1 MAKAVRFHEHGGPE
15 VLQYEDVEVGD
26 PGPGQ
31 ARIRHTAI
39 GVNFVD
45 TYQRSGLYPMP
56 LPMVAGN
63 EAAGVVEAVGSGVTE
78 LKAGDRVAYTG
89 LPGSYCEQ
97 RVVPADRLVKL
108 PQGISDEQAA
118 SMMLKGLTVHYLIH
132 STYAVKKGETVL
144 WHAAAGGVGL
154 IACQWLKALGV
165 TVIGT
170 AGSDE
175 KCALARAHGAEHVIN
190 YTRENF
196 VERVKSITGG
206 KGVPVVYDAVGKTTW
221 DGSLD
226 CLQPR
231 GLMVSFGNASG
242 AVPPVN
248 LGILSTK
255 GSLYVTRPTLA
266 TYIASRADLVER
278 SSALFEMV
286 KSGKLKIETTRALQ
300 AGRCRA
306 GAPRSRGPQD
316 DRFGRPSAVNFPR
329 PVVPIIEGWCSP
341 ASFSPPPPA
350 APDALP
356 TAPRSG
362 PLSWD
367 QANSFTRKLE
377 AIEKRRMEK
386 SRKRETVLFTQGEV
400 NSYLNLTYAEKLP
413 KGRARRRGAPGP
425 RPHPGQGAREHRPRQ
440 GQGGRRRREL
450 RPAVLP
456 ERRRAGGDHGQ
467 VHGQGRVRAG
477 GVGDRLPR
485 RR

>member
-1 MAKAVRFHEHGGPE
+1 MPKAVRFHEHGGPE
-15 VLQYEDVEVGD
+15 VLRYEDVPVGD

-63 EAAGVVEAVGSGVTE
+63 EGAGVVEAVGSGVTAV
-78 LKAGDRVAYTG
+78 KSGDRIAYTG

-97 RVVPADRLVKL
+97 RLVPADRLVKL
-108 PQGISDEQAA
+108 PQGIGDEQAA

-154 IACQWLKALGV
+154 IACQWLQALGV

-175 KCALARAHGAEHVIN
+175 KCALARAHGAAHVIN
-190 YTRENF
+190 YSRESF
-196 VERVKSITGG
+196 VERVKGITLG

-226 CLQPR
+226 CLRPR

-266 TYIASRADLVER
+266 TYIASQAELVER
-278 SSALFEMV
+278 STSLFERV
-286 KSGKLKIETTRALQ
+286 TSGKLRIETTARYTLADAAQ
-300 AGRCRA
+300 AHRDLEGRKTT
-306 GAPRSRGPQD
+306 GS
-316 DRFGRPSAVNFPR
+316 
-329 PVVPIIEGWCSP
+329 VV
-341 ASFSPPPPA
+341 
-350 APDALP
+350 
-356 TAPRSG
+356 
-362 PLSWD
+362 
-367 QANSFTRKLE
+367 
-377 AIEKRRMEK
+377 
-386 SRKRETVLFTQGEV
+386 
-400 NSYLNLTYAEKLP
+400 LTP
-413 KGRARRRGAPGP
+413 
-425 RPHPGQGAREHRPRQ
+425 
-440 GQGGRRRREL
+440 
-450 RPAVLP
+450 
-456 ERRRAGGDHGQ
+456 
-467 VHGQGRVRAG
+467 
-477 GVGDRLPR
+477 
-485 RR
+485 